1 MKRFVYASEY
11 IFSMSQSR
19 KDVAAELEQIT
30 RPLVQHL
37 IKLWLYPN
45 SSSANHWKQEI
56 YNLLH
61 NVSRLRGT
69 NKFPTSSFILKNT
82 IDVNSSSIP
91 IWVEIIQDDYDKVE
105 CSTPELVIAVKEYY
119 AWLANKLSQQGEV
132 SRTAIYNKL
141 SELKFGDTV

>member
-1 MKRFVYASEY
+1 MKRFVYSSEY

-19 KDVAAELEQIT
+19 KDVAAELEQLT

-37 IKLWLYPN
+37 IKLWLYP
-45 SSSANHWKQEI
+45 SSPSANHWKQEV

-69 NKFPTSSFILKNT
+69 NKFPTSSFIMKNT

-105 CSTPELVIAVKEYY
+105 CSISELVIAVKEYY
-119 AWLANKLSQQGEV
+119 AWLAKKLSQQGEV

-141 SELKFGDTV
+141 SELKFGDIV